1 MTSAQF
7 VFYLTCL
14 FLGETVHTNDLK
26 FSLSVHQERH
36 FVSANT
42 GGNVT
47 LRCLY
52 EGNDVA
58 RLYWYKLNLGKESK
72 LICTVNTV
80 DNHAMFNDEFNTDP
94 RFTVNSEKG
103 KIDLK
108 ITDLQISDS
117 ATYYCASS
125 YGYRFTFAEGT
136 VIDVKG
142 SGSNIPTLVQQSASE
157 TIQPG
162 GSVTLNC
169 TVHTGT
175 CDEEHSVYWFRD
187 SEESFPRIIYTHG
200 GRNDQCERKP
210 NTQTHTCVYNLPMKS
225 LNMSH
230 AGTYYCA
237 VASCGHILFGNGT
250 KLEYEGSG
258 CVFVYFLSG
267 ALAFTTLLSVLMA
280 LLLYVTHKRSNFK
293 CAESRSRISPVSSA
307 VTQVAQN
314 EENIHYAALRH
325 HKADRPRRLR
335 NNSKAECVYSSIKQ

>member
-1 MTSAQF
+1 M
-7 VFYLTCL
+7 CL
-14 FLGETVHTNDLK
+14 KCSFTFFHFISVHTNDLK
-26 FSLSVHQERH
+26 FSLSLHQERH

-42 GGNVT
+42 GDDVT
-47 LRCLY
+47 LRCFY
-52 EGNDVA
+52 KGSDVA
-58 RLYWYKLNLGKESK
+58 RFYWYKLHLGKKSK
-72 LICTVNTV
+72 LLCTVNTV
-80 DNHAMFNDEFNTDP
+80 DNQAMFHDEFKSDP

-125 YGYRFTFAEGT
+125 YGYIAGWFTFAEGT

-142 SGSNIPTLVQQSASE
+142 SGSNIPTLVYQSASE

-175 CDEEHSVYWFRD
+175 CDEEHSVYWFKD

-237 VASCGHILFGNGT
+237 VASCGHILFGSGT
-250 KLEYEGSG
+250 KLEYEGNG

-293 CAESRSRISPVSSA
+293 CAGTATFIVIDINYSVL
-307 VTQVAQN
+307 TQLYSK
-314 EENIHYAALRH
+314 NILFVFLQSLVQEFLLFLQQSHR
-325 HKADRPRRLR
+325 
-335 NNSKAECVYSSIKQ
+335 

>member
-1 MTSAQF
+1 MASAQY

-26 FSLSVHQERH
+26 FSLSLHQERH

-42 GGNVT
+42 GDDVT
-47 LRCLY
+47 LRCFY
-52 EGNDVA
+52 KGSDVA
-58 RLYWYKLNLGKESK
+58 RFYWYKLHLGKKSK
-72 LICTVNTV
+72 LLCTVNTV
-80 DNHAMFNDEFNTDP
+80 DNQAMFHDEFKSDP

-125 YGYRFTFAEGT
+125 YGYIAGWFTFAEGT

-142 SGSNIPTLVQQSASE
+142 SGSNIPTLVYQSASE

-175 CDEEHSVYWFRD
+175 CDEEHSVYWFKD

-237 VASCGHILFGNGT
+237 VASCGHILFGSGT
-250 KLEYEGSG
+250 KLEYERNC

-280 LLLYVTHKRSNFK
+280 LLLYVTHKRNSTKHTGTATFN
-293 CAESRSRISPVSSA
+293 
-307 VTQVAQN
+307 VAQN